1 MEIEGCA
8 WGTEANYCTLL
19 CTVEDSV
26 ERVHCAPIKTIK
38 NTIFVIW
45 YINLFK
51 QQRPPDHHKENCL
64 QKINSSQRIHPASHT
79 YHLPSQHTAF
89 LSNPFVIFLPFIQ
102 PTAQQSTMAFAQ
114 SLLRKMLSD
123 NVTDKHY
130 DVFFIVQTRLRDGTL
145 SEIRLGAHRVVLSA
159 VSDKFEESFESI
171 EASPSPTQPG
181 KHINEI
187 VIQDCSAAA
196 VREALEIM
204 YGGELREA
212 KKRVLLALEIWH
224 FGVLFA
230 VDYLIQLA
238 RSSCLNN
245 LSTDNCLR
253 ILDFAVH
260 VEDVQIVDKLQNYAS
275 ENANF
280 SHVITS
286 PDFERLDFKVV
297 SSLVRPGKGECAWP
311 EILTFEKVWFD
322 ALVKWLA
329 PRVMMDD
336 KAKAS
341 TAQPADAG
349 SSVGNTSAKKLSP
362 ESIVCIEKVLALV
375 DFTRMKTHELRDVS
389 KNEIAVNSTTF
400 APELVNVLLTRSE
413 QLESTILERNID
425 LDVIGQKYQQ
435 ALCEQDEAERKARAA
450 IEGMDKMQSSKL
462 AIEKRYE
469 ELRRRRPPTSSGP
482 SVNSARRKVSGTSTI
497 I

>member
-1 MEIEGCA
+1 
-8 WGTEANYCTLL
+8 
-19 CTVEDSV
+19 
-26 ERVHCAPIKTIK
+26 
-38 NTIFVIW
+38 
-45 YINLFK
+45 
-51 QQRPPDHHKENCL
+51 
-64 QKINSSQRIHPASHT
+64 
-79 YHLPSQHTAF
+79 
-89 LSNPFVIFLPFIQ
+89 
-102 PTAQQSTMAFAQ
+102 MAFAQ
-114 SLLRKMLSD
+114 SLLRKMLND
-123 NVTDKHY
+123 TVTDKHY
-130 DVFFIVQTRLRDGTL
+130 DVFFIVQSPLRDGTI
-145 SEIRLGAHRVVLSA
+145 SETRLGAHRVVLSA
-159 VSDKFEESFESI
+159 VSDKFEEQFLSN
-171 EASPSPTQPG
+171 EAARSSAQGG
-181 KHINEI
+181 KPANEI

-212 KKRVLLALEIWH
+212 RNRVLLALEIWH
-224 FGVLFA
+224 FGVLFE
-230 VDYLIQLA
+230 VDHLIQLA

-329 PRVMMDD
+329 PRIALESQAPSGRIANGNSNVGHTG
-336 KAKAS
+336 S
-341 TAQPADAG
+341 T
-349 SSVGNTSAKKLSP
+349 STRKLSN
-362 ESIVCIEKVLALV
+362 ESIALIEMVLVLV
-375 DFTRMKTHELRDVS
+375 DFSRMKTHELRDVS
-389 KNEIAVNSTTF
+389 KNEIAINSPSF
-400 APELVNVLLTRSE
+400 ATELVSVLLTRSE

-435 ALCEQDEAERKARAA
+435 ALCEQDEAERKARTT
-450 IEGMDKMQSSKL
+450 IERLDKLQSAKQAL
-462 AIEKRYE
+462 EKRHE

-482 SVNSARRKVSGTSTI
+482 SLNSARRKVSGTSTI